1 MKVIDV
7 QKWKRKE
14 HYEFFS
20 QMANPMFG
28 IVTEVECTKA
38 YEKSQDLKCSFFSYY
53 LHASMVA
60 VNSVKE
66 LKYRIIDNQ
75 VIEFNIIH
83 AGTTIGREDGTFGFA
98 FIPYSPSF
106 KDFNTGLQR
115 EIQAVK
121 SSYGLRLNNDNIKK
135 NIIRHSTFPW
145 NSFTG
150 LLHPTNLDNKE
161 SVPKITFGKYAV
173 RDGRKYLPVSIE
185 AHHGLVDG
193 LHLAEYLEKFQKLLN
208 PGV

>member
-1 MKVIDV
+1 MKVIDIER
-7 QKWKRKE
+7 WNRKE

-20 QMANPMFG
+20 QMTNPMFG
-28 IVTEVECTKA
+28 IVTEVECTEA
-38 YEKSQDLKCSFFSYY
+38 YEESQDLKFSFFSHY
-53 LHASMVA
+53 LHKSMVA
-60 VNSVKE
+60 VNLVKE

-75 VIEFNIIH
+75 VIEFDTIH

-98 FIPYSPSF
+98 FIPYSLSF
-106 KDFNTGLQR
+106 DNFNTDLQR
-115 EIQAVK
+115 EIEAVK
-121 SSYGLRLNNDNIKK
+121 SSSGLRLNKDNIKK
-135 NIIRHSTFPW
+135 DLIRHSTFPW

-150 LLHPTNLDNKE
+150 LLHPTNHDNRE

-193 LHLAEYLEKFQKLLN
+193 LHLAKYLEEFQKLLN
-208 PGV
+208 PNV

>member
-7 QKWKRKE
+7 EKWNRKE

-20 QMANPMFG
+20 RMASPMFG
-28 IVTEVECTKA
+28 IVTEVECTEA
-38 YEKSQDLKCSFFSYY
+38 YERSLDLKCSFFSCY

-60 VNSVKE
+60 VNSIKE
-66 LKYRIIDNQ
+66 LKYRIVDDQ
-75 VIEFNIIH
+75 VIEFDNIH

-98 FIPYSPSF
+98 FITYSRSF
-106 KDFNTGLQR
+106 DNFHSKLKR
-115 EIQAVK
+115 EIQAVR
-121 SSYGLRLNNDNIKK
+121 SSSGLRLNNDDLKK
-135 NIIRHSTFPW
+135 DLIRHSTFPW

-150 LLHPTNLDNKE
+150 ILHPTNFDNKE

-173 RDGRKYLPVSIE
+173 REGRKCLPVSIE

-193 LHLAEYLEKFQKLLN
+193 LHLAKYLEEFQKQLN
-208 PGV
+208 SHI